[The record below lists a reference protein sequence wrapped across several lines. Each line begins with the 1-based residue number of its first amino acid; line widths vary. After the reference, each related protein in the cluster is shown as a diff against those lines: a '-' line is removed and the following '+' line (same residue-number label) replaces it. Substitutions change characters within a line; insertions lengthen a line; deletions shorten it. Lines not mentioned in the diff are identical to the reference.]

1 MSSDR
6 IRAVALSCLLTVG
19 VLAPAAPALADD
31 LPADPPVAAEPAPG
45 ELPAEPLPAE
55 PLPAE
60 PLPADPLPADPPVV
74 DEPAP
79 ASGVAPTLAGRL
91 AAVAGSKTMNYYP
104 SGAGW
109 SAMWTRF
116 DAEQIDSDLARISAL
131 GADGVRIVVFP
142 RVFGFPTPKPEYL
155 DRLAAFVD
163 IAARHDLA
171 VKLTLFDWWSYY
183 KLVRGSVDWAKAVIG
198 PYADDPRVIAVEV
211 KNEMSPE
218 DVPAVRWARQIIPAI
233 RDFAPTMPLTVSVDG
248 HAGPDG
254 LAELRDAFG
263 DVTLDYYDYH
273 FYGESEQALPDIVR
287 ARDSVAPEVMVI
299 GETGLSTGVG
309 SPGEQAAYL
318 ARVFRAAAV
327 AGVRS
332 VAPWTLTDFA
342 QGAIPA
348 GSMVSVTP
356 SQYQFGLY
364 RLDGTAKPAAA
375 VVRNAWA
382 ATESY
387 EDVLDLSFEQD
398 NRDSP
403 WRDNLP
409 AAGVAEQT
417 DEVAHDGRYSVRF
430 SGTGRDPRGLP
441 SLRISPVTPVRG
453 GQSWSASAWARGEN
467 ATGTTEITLSWF
479 DERGRWIKQDK
490 SARLPRGT
498 TDWRQLT
505 VTAVAPDDAAGVQLH
520 LKSGDNAGSVWFD
533 DVSLS

>member
-1 MSSDR
+1 M
-6 IRAVALSCLLTVG
+6 G

-31 LPADPPVAAEPAPG
+31 LPEEPAATN
-45 ELPAEPLPAE
+45 LQ
-55 PLPAE
+55 
-60 PLPADPLPADPPVV
+60 PADPSVLDELVPAEVPVDSPVAGDPAPVEGDPAPVEGDPAPVAGDPAPV
-74 DEPAP
+74 DAGPAP
-79 ASGVAPTLAGRL
+79 AAAPTLAGRL
-91 AAVAGSKTMNYYP
+91 AAVTRSKTMNYYP

-109 SAMWTRF
+109 TAMWTRF
-116 DAEQIDSDLARISAL
+116 DAAQIDTDLARISAL
-131 GADGVRIVVFP
+131 GADSVRIVVFP
-142 RVFGFPTPKPEYL
+142 RVFGFPAPKPEYL
-155 DRLAAFVD
+155 DRLDDFVD
-163 IAARHDLA
+163 IAARNNLA
-171 VKLTLFDWWSYY
+171 VKLTLFDWWSSY
-183 KLVRGSVDWAKAVIG
+183 KLVGGSVEWTQAVIG
-198 PYADDPRVIAVEV
+198 PYLDDPRVIAVEV
-211 KNEMSPE
+211 KNEMSPY
-218 DVPAVRWARQIIPAI
+218 DLPAVRWARRVIPAI

-263 DVTLDYYDYH
+263 DVPLDYHDYH
-273 FYGESEQALPDIVR
+273 FYGQSEQALPDILQ
-287 ARDSVAPEVMVI
+287 ARDSVAPEPMVI

-327 AGVRS
+327 AGIRS
-332 VAPWTLTDFA
+332 VSPWTLTDFA

-375 VVRNAWA
+375 VVRNAWT

-398 NRDSP
+398 HRDSP

-409 AAGVAEQT
+409 AAGAAEQT
-417 DEVAHDGRYSVRF
+417 DEVAHDGTYSVRF

-453 GQSWSASAWARGEN
+453 GQTWSASAWARGEN
-467 ATGTTEITLSWF
+467 ATGTTEIALSWF
-479 DERGRWIKQDK
+479 DERGRWIRQDT
-490 SARLPRGT
+490 SARLKRGT
-498 TDWRQLT
+498 TGWTKLT
-505 VTAVAPDDAAGVQLH
+505 VNAVAPDHAAGLQLH